1 VWGARD
7 LFAVIA
13 PRRVLPILSA
23 ADLGDPWVPLAAA
36 EADPGDPMVADWLAR
51 AFDAAIPP
59 EGERQF
65 FMTKEFVVQRRIVTM
80 AQDAGHVALAR
91 ALADRMAE
99 KAACIA
105 GGGFDIDCINVA
117 WALFAA
123 GAEDARI
130 VAHLDRADG
139 GRTPRAFRRSRDRFA
154 EAHDRQSADLRIRLG
169 QINRACA
176 LLVPLSEPM
185 WRNVIGGDLP
195 PATIE
200 RLLACADPTLTAA
213 QRMDLRAGIADQVLR
228 RAYAPARAWAEAMM
242 RGLAASAPP
251 DGAQSARMWQRI
263 HRFALTDGD
272 AGAERSARLARAHAG
287 FRALDGEALIHM
299 ARDLTDA
306 EQGRLRPF

>member
-1 VWGARD
+1 
-7 LFAVIA
+7 
-13 PRRVLPILSA
+13 VLPILSA

-59 EGERQF
+59 EGERQYD
-65 FMTKEFVVQRRIVTM
+65 MWREFDFQRRIVTV

-105 GGGFDIDCINVA
+105 GGGVVAVCIDVA

-130 VAHLDRADG
+130 LAHLDRAEAI

-154 EAHDRQSADLRIRLG
+154 EEHDRQSAELRIRLG
-169 QINRACA
+169 QLDRACA
-176 LLVPLSEPM
+176 LLAPLSEPM
-185 WRNVIGGDLP
+185 WGDVIGGDLP
-195 PATIE
+195 PAAIE
-200 RLLACADPTLTAA
+200 KMIRCADPMLTAA
-213 QRMDLRAGIADQVLR
+213 QRMELRARIADQVLR
-228 RAYAPARAWAEAMM
+228 RADAPARRWAEAMM

-263 HRFALTDGD
+263 HR
-272 AGAERSARLARAHAG
+272 S
-287 FRALDGEALIHM
+287 
-299 ARDLTDA
+299 
-306 EQGRLRPF
+306 P